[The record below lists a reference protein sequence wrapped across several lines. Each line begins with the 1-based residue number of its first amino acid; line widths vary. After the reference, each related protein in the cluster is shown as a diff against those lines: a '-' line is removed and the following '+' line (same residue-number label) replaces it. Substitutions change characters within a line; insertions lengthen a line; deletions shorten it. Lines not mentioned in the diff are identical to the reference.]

1 MCSTFDFFLQGY
13 FDASCWVLEHM
24 TKQSCDEK
32 SEPKIS
38 RRVDQSYAD
47 SSDSEDDTPSEGDPE
62 GSDLVHVS
70 EMDFSMFP

>member
-1 MCSTFDFFLQGY
+1 
-13 FDASCWVLEHM
+13 M